1 MLLLFA
7 AKTELIFDNYGSL
20 VTKITDI
27 DAIEEPTIMP
37 DIVSMRFAR
46 EIEPK
51 EKQDAEMENILQLIA
66 DLLEEDANYDTLH
79 LLLKISMK
87 LILDVLDGIY
97 GIIYP
102 LVI

>member
-1 MLLLFA
+1 M
-7 AKTELIFDNYGSL
+7 
-20 VTKITDI
+20 
-27 DAIEEPTIMP
+27 
-37 DIVSMRFAR
+37 
-46 EIEPK
+46 EPK